1 MINMVKMAVLP
12 KLHGT
17 PCNPRKNFSI
27 NIDIKK
33 LIVKDCK
40 VQRRGK
46 KWQIYNI

>member
-33 LIVKDCK
+33 LIVKFIW
-40 VQRRGK
+40 RGNK
-46 KWQIYNI
+46 PTVWPAQY